1 MHFTLHMELDFPTQ
15 YKCSMSANVYV
26 KANVKSQLM
35 YTLASWCITLK
46 CSIFCKLKK
55 VKKMQDVPKLKR
67 RKIIRQELDAKLEK
81 ASPVLNELHLYQ
93 IFLLTETPRK
103 LVFRIGSNLIY
114 FQGDGNN
121 FSWFDNK
128 LSSICQY

>member
-1 MHFTLHMELDFPTQ
+1 
-15 YKCSMSANVYV
+15 
-26 KANVKSQLM
+26 
-35 YTLASWCITLK
+35 
-46 CSIFCKLKK
+46 
-55 VKKMQDVPKLKR
+55 MQDVPKLKR

-93 IFLLTETPRK
+93 IFLRTETPRK

-121 FSWFDNK
+121 FS
-128 LSSICQY
+128 